1 MAPEEGLQVVAL
13 LAEGLWEGLRE
24 VAPGGEL
31 REVAPG
37 GELRE
42 VAPGEELREVARE
55 EGLQVVALPAEALA
69 VAAQLL

>member
-13 LAEGLWEGLRE
+13 PAEGLWEG
-24 VAPGGEL
+24 L

-55 EGLQVVALPAEALA
+55 EGLQVVALPAEVLA